1 MSYTIYK
8 TNGLQ
13 LLTLLDG
20 TLNDKYGIK
29 LVGKNYI
36 NYGTAQNENFVYL
49 QENFANDT
57 APLYPLTGQLWYNTQ
72 SNTISFFDGV
82 TFNALAN
89 VDQLGSGISTV
100 NAALIANV
108 AILQTAIKSNAAI
121 QTANAGVQ
129 ADAITSLWAN
139 AAVQSNAIDTINANV
154 AGSNVRISTLET
166 TAATLT
172 TKTNS
177 TDSNVAAVIGNV
189 VILQGNVVTL
199 FANAAIQGTAIT
211 AIQNAGY
218 ITTSALA
225 PYATLNSPQLT
236 GNPQSVT
243 PATGDESSS
252 IATTSFVKAREALIK
267 SYSDNNLA
275 SYINDLN
282 NTLTTQINLRAPLAD
297 ATLTGSPTAPT
308 PSYTDNSTKIATT
321 AWVRNATQYWDG
333 SRKYVSASAPTAG
346 DGSDGDFWFQYQ

>member
-57 APLYPLTGQLWYNTQ
+57 APVYPLTGQLWYNTA

-89 VDQLGSGISTV
+89 VDQLGSGISTL

-108 AILQTAIKSNAAI
+108 AILQTAIKANANI

-129 ADAITSLWAN
+129 ADAISSLWAN
-139 AAVQSNAIDTINANV
+139 AGVQSDAIDSINANV
-154 AGSNVRISTLET
+154 SAANVNISSLQT
-166 TAATLT
+166 TATTLT
-172 TKTNS
+172 TKTDSTNS
-177 TDSNVAAVIGNV
+177 NVSAIVSNVA
-189 VILQGNVVTL
+189 ILQGNVVTL
-199 FANAAIQGTAIT
+199 FANAASQAAAIT

-218 ITTSALA
+218 ITSSPLA
-225 PYATLNSPQLT
+225 AYAPLNSPTFT
-236 GNPQSVT
+236 GTVSGITKAMVGLSNVT
-243 PATGDESSS
+243 NESKATMFTSPTFTGTVSGITQAMVGLSNVTNESKATMFDSPAFTN
-252 IATTSFVKAREALIK
+252 
-267 SYSDNNLA
+267 Y
-275 SYINDLN
+275 
-282 NTLTTQINLRAPLAD
+282 
-297 ATLTGSPTAPT
+297 PTAPT
-308 PSYTDNSTKIATT
+308 QSYSDNSTKIATT

-333 SRKYVSASAPTAG
+333 SRKYVSASAPSSG